1 MVNQKETVQN
11 ETDQK
16 QATMGIVFKLEGVAF
31 HGRRMMYE
39 AIQQVLKEK
48 KIELS
53 PILFSRY
60 CSQHPLDQG
69 LAMLLKAVGKQK
81 MSSEKLVAAANERF
95 SHSLTDQSL
104 ELDKNVENLISEA
117 EKENTVVG
125 AVSALPE
132 ECASKLMSRFGLS
145 EFVKLELFE
154 NTSHIFP
161 TKNCWL
167 HLAKTLGASPHQ
179 CVALV
184 TSALSCQSALAAG
197 MRCAVM
203 PDEFTAFQDFGGAD
217 LVIEDNEKFD
227 VKKLMALLH
236 TCSFR

>member
-11 ETDQK
+11 KTDQK
-16 QATMGIVFKLEGVAF
+16 QAIMGIMFELEGVAF
-31 HGRRMMYE
+31 HGRRIMYE
-39 AIQQVLKEK
+39 AVQHVLKKK

-60 CSQHPLDQG
+60 CSQHPLDKG

-81 MSSEKLVAAANERF
+81 MSSEKLAAAANEQF
-95 SHSLTDQSL
+95 IHSLTDQSL
-104 ELDKNVENLISEA
+104 ELDKNFENLISDA
-117 EKENTVVG
+117 KKENIVVG

-132 ECASKLMSRFGLS
+132 ECASKLMSRFGLD
-145 EFVKLELFE
+145 EFVEIVLFK
-154 NTSHIFP
+154 NTSHTFLIR
-161 TKNCWL
+161 KCWL
-167 HLAKTLGASPHQ
+167 YLAKTLDAKPHQ

-184 TSALSCQSALAAG
+184 TFALLCHSALSAG
-197 MRCAVM
+197 MCCAVI

-217 LVIEDNEKFD
+217 LVIEDNEKLD